1 MRQLTAPTSSEP
13 MASTTVGTTDSPR
26 NFKLEAAS
34 MLAIAGLLLW
44 VRLVTGRWMMEIL
57 TSSLPSLG
65 LG

>member
-1 MRQLTAPTSSEP
+1 
-13 MASTTVGTTDSPR
+13 
-26 NFKLEAAS
+26 